1 MSEMKFLTA
10 KEAAQLLRL
19 SEGTL
24 RNWRNKRIG
33 PAFVKFGA
41 RVLYAEDALAAYVR
55 QNTLAAG
62 AGKGPFP

>member
-1 MSEMKFLTA
+1 MSDLKFYTA
-10 KEAAQLLRL
+10 KEAAAVLRL

-41 RVLYAEDALAAYVR
+41 RVLYAADALATFAR
-55 QNTLAAG
+55 QHTIGSA
-62 AGKGPFP
+62 P